1 MQRPTSGGSQQH
13 QTDHHAASGSSENSI
28 TYEENII
35 YEKLKNSG
43 ELERLKELLKTRL
56 HQNGWNDIISSA
68 FRESMEERELAE
80 LSVPSIVHDLLPIAR
95 SKIPDSVKYEVV
107 QQIQLFLEKDQD
119 YSELYSTPPLPTTP
133 KK

>member
-1 MQRPTSGGSQQH
+1 MQRPPSGSH
-13 QTDHHAASGSSENSI
+13 QTDHVASGSSENSVSN
-28 TYEENII
+28 EENLI

-43 ELERLKELLKTRL
+43 ELDRLKELLKTRL
-56 HQNGWNDIISSA
+56 IQNGWNDIVSLA
-68 FRESMEERELAE
+68 FRESMEDRELAE

-95 SKIPDSVKYEVV
+95 SKIPENVKYEVV

-119 YSELYSTPPLPTTP
+119 FSELYNAPLPTTP